1 MVSRKHWVGT
11 TLGGSPTGP
20 RVWLAAGLGTYRS
33 NTKKKKVLVSYV
45 SFSCTE
51 MEMTNSSQV
60 AEEPG
65 QRQRG
70 GTGVR
75 VLKLLR
81 LTSRAGRGIR
91 TVFKGVPLREGPARD
106 LTPPFPDPQPPPVLL
121 ANLWLAG
128 RGGLE
133 LSLQGGEGAAGNLK
147 PQGAGLAGSPG
158 QETLWGSWLAA
169 RCDRTHSLTWVIR
182 AESWWSTLLGPRDI
196 TH

>member
-1 MVSRKHWVGT
+1 MVILFGLHSVGSWLLVSRKHWVGT

-65 QRQRG
+65 QRQQG

-91 TVFKGVPLREGPARD
+91 TVFKGVPAK
-106 LTPPFPDPQPPPVLL
+106 
-121 ANLWLAG
+121 
-128 RGGLE
+128 GG
-133 LSLQGGEGAAGNLK
+133 A
-147 PQGAGLAGSPG
+147 SPG
-158 QETLWGSWLAA
+158 PYTP
-169 RCDRTHSLTWVIR
+169 I
-182 AESWWSTLLGPRDI
+182 P
-196 TH
+196 